1 VPYAGALYWG
11 THGVSIMYLLV
22 YCSMKDDAGMA
33 SYEVCSGVMEAEAI
47 ELFQRFYA
55 MENTRA
61 PVSKRRKK
69 EGREFGGSDESSETT
84 GDVMKGATGP
94 DV

>member
-1 VPYAGALYWG
+1 MHYCC
-11 THGVSIMYLLV
+11 SIV
-22 YCSMKDDAGMA
+22 GDASMLP
-33 SYEVCSGVMEAEAI
+33 YEVHSGVLEEQAV

-69 EGREFGGSDESSETT
+69 EGQGFELVENSVGEVTDSS
-84 GDVMKGATGP
+84 ANY
-94 DV
+94 